1 MNKEELLD
9 QLAIEILR
17 LSPHSFVRSYDL
29 AGEMLERR
37 RHIIEQWTL
46 RDANADAYIA
56 NLELSARAR
65 SCLEAESI
73 RTVSHLLRCTEN
85 DLLKVPNLG
94 RRSLNEIKDKLAERG
109 LKLLGQ
115 A

>member
-1 MNKEELLD
+1 MNKEALLD
-9 QLAIEILR
+9 QLALEILR
-17 LSPHSFVRSYDL
+17 LSPHTFVRSYDL
-29 AGEMLERR
+29 AAQMLERR
-37 RHIIEQWTL
+37 GYVIEQWTL
-46 RDANADAYIA
+46 RDANADVYIA

-73 RTVSHLLRCTEN
+73 RTVSQLIRCTEN

-94 RRSLNEIKDKLAERG
+94 RRSLNEIKEKLAEQG